1 MSESEEYEAI
11 RIELENRIYDYFN
24 KFEIPDE
31 PTIYDFL
38 ILSLTNKDL
47 IATFNWDPLLTQA
60 YQRCSNITRN
70 LPELVF
76 LHGTVSLGICY
87 KDKSAGLI
95 DECCSKCRNPFEK
108 IPLLYPVREKI
119 MNRIYLSKTNGILLD
134 SI

>member
-76 LHGTVSLGICY
+76 Y
-87 KDKSAGLI
+87 MGL
-95 DECCSKCRNPFEK
+95 F
-108 IPLLYPVREKI
+108 L
-119 MNRIYLSKTNGILLD
+119 
-134 SI
+134 